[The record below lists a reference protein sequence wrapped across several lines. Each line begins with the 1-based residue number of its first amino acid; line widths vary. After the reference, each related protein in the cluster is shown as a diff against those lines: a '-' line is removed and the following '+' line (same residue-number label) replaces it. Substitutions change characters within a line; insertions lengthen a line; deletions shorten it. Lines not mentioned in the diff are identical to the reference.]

1 MNSPSVSRAPV
12 LIEFGEFSVVVL
24 NIGRE
29 SATSTVENYIDDL
42 ADADQVR
49 LQRVPTVG
57 SN

>member
-1 MNSPSVSRAPV
+1 MSSPSGSRAPV

-42 ADADQVR
+42 ADPDQVR